1 MLPSEPLSSCF
12 CLLRPVITGKVS
24 HLAARRSSVI
34 QLPFGIIPFTDA
46 ALLSLHSELCF
57 LIEPSPASRP
67 ASATP
72 RSETNTALQPTSR
85 MDLPLPLSS
94 STPESSIG
102 ARRYRESTLDP
113 HPSCAD
119 T

>member
-1 MLPSEPLSSCF
+1 MC
-12 CLLRPVITGKVS
+12 
-24 HLAARRSSVI
+24 HLTASRSSATR
-34 QLPFGIIPFTDA
+34 LLFGIILFTHA
-46 ALLSLHSELCF
+46 GLLSLHSELCF
-57 LIEPSPASRP
+57 LISPSPASRP
-67 ASATP
+67 ASASP
-72 RSETNTALQPTSR
+72 RSETNIALPPTSR